1 MIFNYL
7 SLDSSTTFDLL
18 SNSASGRYF
27 IMFVFLVSERTE
39 PHYFSEQECNE
50 NEEKVVW
57 GYRIV
62 SACTALNY
70 TFTCFFVLFL
80 NTLTRRLINNEPLK
94 IPLH

>member
-50 NEEKVVW
+50 NEEKVVLW
-57 GYRIV
+57 
-62 SACTALNY
+62 LQD
-70 TFTCFFVLFL
+70 CFGLHRAQLHVYLFL
-80 NTLTRRLINNEPLK
+80 CFIFKHTYKTPNK
-94 IPLH
+94 